1 MIKIMLITVIKIIT
15 IIIRIIVITM
25 LLSKSKFFT
34 LVLLSLFV

>member
-25 LLSKSKFFT
+25 LLSKSKLFT